1 MSLLDE
7 PLCDIGLAPRMPES
21 TIEEIR
27 VGDRVMV
34 HYTLT
39 GIEVQTFLSKTGDVV
54 LDVNTEYG
62 RVAALLKDIV
72 PNFIVK

>member
-1 MSLLDE
+1 M
-7 PLCDIGLAPRMPES
+7 
-21 TIEEIR
+21 TISEIR

-34 HYTLT
+34 HHTLT
-39 GIEVQTFLSKTGDVV
+39 GIVVHTFLSKTGEVV
-54 LDVNTEYG
+54 LDIKTEYG